1 MTDPRLMVIIAS
13 TRPGRIGLPVAN
25 WFIEAAREHG
35 GFDIEIADL
44 AEENLPL
51 FNEPRHPQFR
61 DYEYEYTKRWSAKV
75 DAADAFALVMP
86 EYNFSFNAALKNAID
101 YLNFEWAYKPVGLVS
116 YGGVSA
122 GTRAAIALRAPLSA
136 LRMTVV
142 GDAVSIPFVG
152 TFLKD
157 GVIEPNAI
165 MTDSARAM
173 LTELRTMAIA
183 HTALRAQ
190 AGT

>member
-25 WFIEAAREHG
+25 WFIGAARDHG
-35 GFDIEIADL
+35 GFDIEVADL
-44 AEENLPL
+44 AEEDLPL
-51 FNEPRHPQFR
+51 FNEPRHPR
-61 DYEYEYTKRWSAKV
+61 LRNYEYEHTKRWSAKV

-101 YLNFEWAYKPVGLVS
+101 YLNVEWAYKPVGLVS

-165 MTDSARAM
+165 MADSARAM
-173 LTELRTMAIA
+173 LAELRTMAVA